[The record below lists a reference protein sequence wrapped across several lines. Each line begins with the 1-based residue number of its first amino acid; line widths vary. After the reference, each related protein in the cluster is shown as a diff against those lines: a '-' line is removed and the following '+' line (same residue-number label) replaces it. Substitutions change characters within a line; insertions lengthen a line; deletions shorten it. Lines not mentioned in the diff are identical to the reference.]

1 MRKGERRKEELL
13 DIAYRMFIS
22 KGYENT
28 SVDEIIEKAG
38 IAKGTYYY
46 YFKSKEQMLEEVIGM
61 MIEKEKRSAE
71 EVLDMPLDPIMKTM
85 GIIRSFT
92 PEVDE
97 QTIEEALHSPENIV
111 MHEKVKKRLIEEAVP
126 LLSQVVEEGIKEGM
140 FYCDHIPERVRV
152 LLVVSN
158 EIFNEETFTEGDV
171 LVFMDMME
179 KMLGANPGSLSAI
192 KSLIGGDNGTKE

>member
-28 SVDEIIEKAG
+28 SVDEIIEKAQ

-126 LLSQVVEEGIKEGM
+126 LLSQVVEEGIKEGL

>member
-1 MRKGERRKEELL
+1 
-13 DIAYRMFIS
+13 
-22 KGYENT
+22 
-28 SVDEIIEKAG
+28 
-38 IAKGTYYY
+38 
-46 YFKSKEQMLEEVIGM
+46 
-61 MIEKEKRSAE
+61 
-71 EVLDMPLDPIMKTM
+71 MKTM
-85 GIIRSFT
+85 RIIRYCT
-92 PEVDE
+92 PEVDK
-97 QTIEEALHSPENIV
+97 QTIEETLHSPENIV

-152 LLVVSN
+152 ILVVRN

>member
-126 LLSQVVEEGIKEGM
+126 LLSQVVEEGIKEGL